1 MTFEELMAKES
12 PSPIPEIRFL
22 WEEAGRPDD
31 LGAWSQDLGLVV
43 NEMEADLVRPHLV
56 IDGGSVV

>member
-22 WEEAGRPDD
+22 WEEAGRPED
-31 LGAWSQDLGLVV
+31 LGAWSQGLGLVV
-43 NEMEADLVRPHLV
+43 NEMEANLVRPNV
-56 IDGGSVV
+56 VVEGGSVT